1 MESFIDAAFWTIG
14 LAAVVYG
21 VVYGSMILWTTFV
34 TNRNEAKD
42 DLAVQIEGL
51 IDVVEAINERI
62 ESLQHEIDVLTDDVN
77 DRLASRKKR

>member
-1 MESFIDAAFWTIG
+1 MESFIDAAFWIIG
-14 LAAVVYG
+14 LAAVVFG

-42 DLAVQIEGL
+42 DLVVQMESL
-51 IDVVEAINERI
+51 IDVIETINERI
-62 ESLQHEIDVLTDDVN
+62 ESLQHEVDILTDDVN